1 VDLEEHGEAL
11 AALSDTSCV
20 GAIFFL
26 QALANVSVAR
36 RKVRRLLAA
45 TASSSVVISA
55 RPGITQTGEQ
65 AARTI
70 LGIGVRAGTATR
82 FDRRQ
87 AEASLAAFKGRID
100 DRTRTL
106 R

>member
-26 QALANVSVAR
+26 QALANVSVPR

-45 TASSSVVISA
+45 TASSSVAISA

-65 AARTI
+65 ASSDQPGHRGQGWYRDKIRPAASTS
-70 LGIGVRAGTATR
+70 
-82 FDRRQ
+82 
-87 AEASLAAFKGRID
+87 SLAAFKGRID
-100 DRTRTL
+100 DR
-106 R
+106 